1 MRIGLAQQDLHRTGE
16 FLNKVSHPK
25 SSDYGKH
32 WTAEQVANA
41 FAASDDTV
49 AAVKEW
55 LIHNDISVDRLLHHR
70 NNWLEL
76 NITAKDAERLLR
88 TEYFV
93 HVNKADGRLKA
104 ACKEYHV
111 PEVLRGHIDF
121 ITPTVHFDTNIE
133 RRTKRKE
140 PRSAPKNGRK
150 GGCGY
155 APTFRSCPTCAPGT
169 NAGDPKTY
177 LGDCAN
183 RVTPA
188 CVRALY
194 GIPDPSTIQ
203 KMDSKGRI
211 PVGIVEFAP
220 ASQFP
225 TDLDDFFSVYTD
237 VPCGTH
243 PRTISINGSLP
254 YADLNTPANLFEAN
268 GDFEISWAIVYPNEV
283 ALYEIGSFETLL
295 DALDG
300 SYCTSAGGDPTMTPQ
315 QCGSA
320 ATSHFPDVISISWT
334 QAETGHTSAYLQRQ
348 CNEFGKLGMM
358 GVTVLAASGDA
369 GVGNNCTN
377 PSTGQN
383 SLTSPGLFQ
392 VNYPASCPYVTAVG
406 ATRVSK
412 FTPFAP
418 GVQEVA
424 PLDTIISGGGF
435 SNVFA
440 APDWQLPTMQAY
452 HSNHGSQIVGAGGQS
467 LYNNSGLARG
477 YPDISANG
485 YQYSVYSG
493 ETNQPFSG
501 TSGSSPMVAGVIS
514 LINGQ
519 RLAQK
524 KRTVGFINPVLY
536 AHPEILNDVVRGSNP
551 GCNTTGF
558 GTEKGWD
565 PVTGLGTPNFPAM
578 AALWNSLR

>member
-1 MRIGLAQQDLHRTGE
+1 MRIGLAQQELHRTGD
-16 FLNKVSHPK
+16 FLHKISHPN
-25 SSDYGKH
+25 SPDYGKH
-32 WTAEQVANA
+32 WTAEQVADT
-41 FAASDDTV
+41 FASSNNTV
-49 AAVKEW
+49 TAVKEW
-55 LIHNDISVDRLLHHR
+55 LMQNDIAADRISHHR
-70 NNWLEL
+70 NNWLEVE
-76 NITAKDAERLLR
+76 ITTKDAERLLQS
-88 TEYFV
+88 EYFV
-93 HVNKADGRLKA
+93 HMNEADRRLKA
-104 ACKEYHV
+104 ACHEYYIPKVLQGHV
-111 PEVLRGHIDF
+111 DI

-133 RRTKRKE
+133 RRAKRKE
-140 PRSAPKNGRK
+140 QRSASKNRQEGA
-150 GGCGY
+150 CGY
-155 APTFRSCPTCAPGT
+155 APAFTPCPTCPPGT
-169 NAGDPKTY
+169 NPGDPKTY

-183 RVTPA
+183 KVTPA

-194 GIPDPSTIQ
+194 GIPDPSTVK
-203 KMDSKGRI
+203 KMNSRGRI
-211 PVGIVEFAP
+211 PIGIVEFAP
-220 ASQFP
+220 AAQFP

-243 PRTISINGSLP
+243 PRTISINGSEP
-254 YADLNTPANLFEAN
+254 IADLQTPANLFEAD
-268 GDFEISWAIVYPNEV
+268 GDFEIAWAIVYPNEV
-283 ALYEIGSFETLL
+283 ALYEIGNFETLL

-300 SYCTSAGGDPTMTPQ
+300 SYCTSVGGDPTTPSQ
-315 QCGSA
+315 ECGSA
-320 ATSHFPDVISISWT
+320 SSSHFPDVISISWT
-334 QAETGHTSAYLQRQ
+334 QSETGHTPAYLQRQ

-358 GVTVLAASGDA
+358 GVTVLAASGDS
-369 GVGNNCTN
+369 GVGYNCTV

-406 ATRVSK
+406 ATRISAL
-412 FTPFAP
+412 TPFAP
-418 GVQEVA
+418 GVREVA
-424 PLDTIISGGGF
+424 PLDQIISGGGF

-467 LYNNSGLARG
+467 LYNNSGLTRG

-493 ETNQPFSG
+493 EINQPFSG
-501 TSGSSPMVAGVIS
+501 TSGASPMVAGVIA

-536 AHPEILNDVVRGSNP
+536 AHPEIMNDVVRGSSP

-558 GTEKGWD
+558 GTEQGWD

-578 AALWNSLR
+578 AALWSSLP